1 MGISL
6 GFGGATLTNLKS
18 LKEVLQL
25 LDLAF
30 ECGVRHFDTAPLYGQ
45 GYSEVIYGKF
55 LKDKRQQIT
64 LTTKF
69 GLGEDNETEKI
80 PVNLI
85 LPVNYLVK
93 SIKKKIKKSNQEN
106 NQIYSG
112 SPYRKIEKSS
122 IQKSFEKSLKR
133 LKTDYV
139 DYYLLHEGLPSFL
152 TEEAWAYLQQLKKEN
167 VVRSIGLGTNVFAI
181 KTLNTS
187 DVRLWDV
194 LQYDY
199 SNPLVGNEVMAKFP
213 EKIHFHHSCLRSINN
228 EELVHISPED
238 RGGFLL
244 AQATLNNPDGKIIF
258 STRSQDSLK
267 KNINAFL
274 KYLPK

>member
-30 ECGVRHFDTAPLYGQ
+30 DYGVRHFDTAPLYGQ

-93 SIKKKIKKSNQEN
+93 SIKKKLKKSNQEN
-106 NQIYSG
+106 NQIYSD
-112 SPYRKIEKSS
+112 SQYRKIEKSS

-152 TEEAWAYLQQLKKEN
+152 TEEAWAYLLQLKKEN
-167 VVRSIGLGTNVFAI
+167 TVRNIGMGTNVFAI
-181 KTLNTS
+181 KTLNTN
-187 DVRLWDV
+187 DVALWDV

-199 SNPLVGNEVMAKFP
+199 SNPLVGKEIMVKFP
-213 EKIHFHHSCLRSINN
+213 EKVHFHHSCLRNIDFKK
-228 EELVHISPED
+228 LVDISPED

-244 AQATLNNPDGKIIF
+244 AQAALNNPNGKIIF

-267 KNINAFL
+267 KNIKAFL
-274 KYLPK
+274 KYHPK

>member
-6 GFGGATLTNLKS
+6 GFGGATLTNLRS
-18 LKEVLQL
+18 LNEILRL

-30 ECGVRHFDTAPLYGQ
+30 DSGIRHFDTAPLYGQ

-55 LKDKRQQIT
+55 LKDKRKQIT

-85 LPVNYLVK
+85 LPLNYLVK
-93 SIKKKIKKSNQEN
+93 SIKKKIGKSTPEN
-106 NQIYSG
+106 TQVYSG
-112 SPYRKIEKSS
+112 LPYRKIEKSS

-139 DYYLLHEGLPSFL
+139 DYFLLHEGIPSFL

-167 VVRSIGLGTNVFAI
+167 IVRNIGMGTNVFDI
-181 KTLNTS
+181 KTLNTN
-187 DVRLWDV
+187 DIALWDV

-199 SNPLVGNEVMAKFP
+199 SDPLVGNEVMAKFP
-213 EKIHFHHSCLRSINN
+213 EKVHFHHSCLKKIDHQK
-228 EELVHISPED
+228 LAHITPED

-244 AQATLNNPDGKIIF
+244 AQAASNNPGGKVIF

-267 KNINAFL
+267 KNVKSFL

>member
-30 ECGVRHFDTAPLYGQ
+30 DYGIRHFDTAPLYGQ

-55 LKDKRQQIT
+55 LKGKRQQIT

-93 SIKKKIKKSNQEN
+93 SIKKKLKKSNQEN

-112 SPYRKIEKSS
+112 SQYRKIEKSS

-152 TEEAWAYLQQLKKEN
+152 TEEAWAYLLQLKKEN
-167 VVRSIGLGTNVFAI
+167 TVRNIGMGTNVFAI
-181 KTLNTS
+181 KTLNTN
-187 DVRLWDV
+187 DVTLWDV

-199 SNPLVGNEVMAKFP
+199 SNPLVGNEIMVKFP
-213 EKIHFHHSCLRSINN
+213 EKVHFHHSCLRNINF
-228 EELVHISPED
+228 EKLVDISPED

-244 AQATLNNPDGKIIF
+244 AQATLNNPNGKIIF

-267 KNINAFL
+267 KNIKAFL

>member
-18 LKEVLQL
+18 LKEVLRL
-25 LDLAF
+25 LDIAF
-30 ECGVRHFDTAPLYGQ
+30 DFGIRHFDTAPLYGQ
-45 GYSEVIYGKF
+45 GYSEVIYGMF

-80 PVNLI
+80 PVSLI

-93 SIKKKIKKSNQEN
+93 SIKKKIKRSNQEN
-106 NQIYSG
+106 NQTYSG
-112 SPYRKIEKSS
+112 SQYRKIEKSS
-122 IQKSFEKSLKR
+122 VQKSFEKSLKR

-152 TEEAWAYLQQLKKEN
+152 TEEAWAYLLQLKKEN
-167 VVRSIGLGTNVFAI
+167 TVRNIGMGTNVFAI
-181 KTLNTS
+181 KTLNTN
-187 DVRLWDV
+187 DVALWDV

-199 SNPLVGNEVMAKFP
+199 SNPLVGKEIMVKFP
-213 EKIHFHHSCLRSINN
+213 EKVHFHHSCLRNIDF
-228 EELVHISPED
+228 EKLVDISPED
-238 RGGFLL
+238 RGGYLL
-244 AQATLNNPDGKIIF
+244 AKAALNNPNGKIIF